1 MKKKQDSKTL
11 RVNRMD
17 LNAVMGRQ
25 NKYSNFWYQPRM
37 ELSYPAIATFAKS
50 SATSFSERW
59 GPAMTKLTLYNWPT
73 ICDVSGTSTIPQSF
87 KNRNVVINFQMHPN
101 SSVIGCKRPV
111 MFNGSQNNPDNNNII
126 NSFTWLTRKRLRCK
140 INIVG
145 TFQAQK
151 LNLKANL

>member
-1 MKKKQDSKTL
+1 
-11 RVNRMD
+11 
-17 LNAVMGRQ
+17 
-25 NKYSNFWYQPRM
+25 
-37 ELSYPAIATFAKS
+37 
-50 SATSFSERW
+50 
-59 GPAMTKLTLYNWPT
+59 
-73 ICDVSGTSTIPQSF
+73 VSGTSTIPQSF

-126 NSFTWLTRKRLRCK
+126 NSFTWLTRKRSRCK